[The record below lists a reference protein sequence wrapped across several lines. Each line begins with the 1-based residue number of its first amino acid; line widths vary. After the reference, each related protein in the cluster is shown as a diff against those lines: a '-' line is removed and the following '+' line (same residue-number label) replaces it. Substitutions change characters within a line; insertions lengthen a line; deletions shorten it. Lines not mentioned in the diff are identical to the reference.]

1 MKSYFP
7 DVNVWIALTYR
18 GHVHHPAAHRWLEDA
33 GEVQLFF
40 CRLTQLGFLRLLTN
54 AKVMEHDVRT
64 QREAWQTYDR
74 WLEDD
79 RVDFRAEP
87 PQIEPVFRRLTHGA
101 QPASNVWPD
110 AYLVSVAKAAAAMV
124 VTLDAGFRSLAG
136 SDALVLSPGL

>member
-18 GHVHHPAAHRWLEDA
+18 GHVHHSAATHWLEGA
-33 GEVQLFF
+33 GEAQLFF
-40 CRLTQLGFLRLLTN
+40 CRLTQLSFLRLLTN
-54 AKVMEHDVRT
+54 AKVMEQDVRT

-79 RVDFRAEP
+79 RVGFRAEP
-87 PQIEPVFRRLTHGA
+87 PQMEAVFRRLTQGA
-101 QPASNVWPD
+101 RPASNVWPD

-124 VTLDAGFRSLAG
+124 VTLDAGFRNLAG
-136 SDALVLSPGL
+136 SDALVLSASR